1 MAAAGSM
8 TRLTDQQQRA
18 ICARGV
24 SVALSAG
31 AGCGKTF
38 VLTERFLSC
47 LDPHGPETGGSLRL
61 DQLTAI
67 TFTERAAR
75 EMRQRIRAAC
85 TRRLL
90 EASEEDVEHWLR
102 TIRELDGARI
112 STIHSF
118 CGSLLR
124 SHAVEARL
132 DPQFRVLDQA
142 QTETLLYEL
151 IDGELRELL
160 TSRQEAVLDLIVQF
174 GLDSLREMIRR
185 LLAQRQEIDWAHW
198 RSETAEGLVSR
209 WEDFWRSDT
218 VPRVLAGVSSSPAAA
233 QILSILG
240 QQLPTH
246 EVMRERCMSL
256 LTRLPELPR
265 HPTPAVALAEIRDAA
280 RVQGGGGKKAWPSE
294 DVYEAFR
301 DAAERLRK
309 EIDKVKDQLAFDPQA
324 ARPAAETALRVLSV
338 AESVAV
344 AFEKQKEQLAA
355 LDFND
360 LLIRA
365 RDLLTGP
372 EQGGLRKRLASQTR
386 LLLVDEFQDTDP
398 LQVELVKSLCDG
410 RFADG
415 KLFFVGD
422 YKQSI
427 YRFRGADPH
436 VFRQLREE
444 IPAEGRLPLS
454 LNFRSQPAVLDFI
467 NALFCDALGPDYE
480 SLQAYRRQVSPM
492 PAVEFLWAVEPS
504 EDHGGAG
511 EADPVGDRN
520 RFRR

>member
-18 ICARGV
+18 ICTRGV

-47 LDPHGPETGGSLRL
+47 LDPRGPEAGGPLRL

-75 EMRQRIRAAC
+75 EMRERIRAAC
-85 TRRLL
+85 TQRLL
-90 EASEEDVEHWLR
+90 DAAEEDVEYWLR

-151 IDGELRELL
+151 IDGELRERL
-160 TSRQEAVLDLIVQF
+160 TSRQEAVLDLVVQF
-174 GLDSLREMIRR
+174 GLDNLREMIRR
-185 LLAQRQEIDWAHW
+185 LLAQRQEIDWAQW

-209 WEDFWRSDT
+209 WEGFWHSDT
-218 VPRVLAGVSSSPAAA
+218 VPRVLAGVGSSPAAA
-233 QILSILG
+233 QLLG
-240 QQLPTH
+240 IVREHLPTH
-246 EVMRERCMSL
+246 EVMRGRCTILLERL
-256 LTRLPELPR
+256 ADLPR
-265 HPTPAVALAEIRDAA
+265 HGDPAAALAAIRDAA

-309 EIDKVKDQLAFDPQA
+309 EIDKVAGQLAFDPRA
-324 ARPAAETALRVLSV
+324 AGPAAETALRLLSV
-338 AESVAV
+338 ADSVAR
-344 AFEKQKEQLAA
+344 AFEKEKEQLAA

-365 RDLLTGP
+365 RELLTGAD
-372 EQGGLRKRLASQTR
+372 QGELRRRLAAQTR

-410 RFADG
+410 RFTDG
-415 KLFFVGD
+415 RLFFVGD

-427 YRFRGADPH
+427 NNW
-436 VFRQLREE
+436 V
-444 IPAEGRLPLS
+444 
-454 LNFRSQPAVLDFI
+454 
-467 NALFCDALGPDYE
+467 
-480 SLQAYRRQVSPM
+480 
-492 PAVEFLWAVEPS
+492 
-504 EDHGGAG
+504 
-511 EADPVGDRN
+511 
-520 RFRR
+520 